1 MIVLS
6 ITRNAL
12 GLPTIPPNQV
22 VVGLALFLSLFIMSP
37 TFDAMNKDA
46 LQPFLKGHMS
56 SGRAFKAAQVPLKKF
71 MLKQTRKAELEVFI
85 KASGKPR
92 PKDENAIDM
101 ATLAPAYILS
111 ELKTAFLMGFVVFIP
126 FLIIDRS

>member
-111 ELKTAFLMGFVVFIP
+111 ELKTAFIMGFVVFIP